1 MHFRQWKR
9 REFITLLGG
18 ARSSLQGLLLFTPK
32 SPAAPR
38 NHLVLVLSGPNFSH
52 KHVGG
57 SGLLLQRFTRM
68 VMASA
73 STTFAV

>member
-1 MHFRQWKR
+1 MIR

-38 NHLVLVLSGPNFSH
+38 NHLVLVLPGPSFH
-52 KHVGG
+52 TIEPQFV
-57 SGLLLQRFTRM
+57 RM
-68 VMASA
+68 LGNSWGTEMMGVLDA
-73 STTFAV
+73 

>member
-1 MHFRQWKR
+1 MIR

-52 KHVGG
+52 NRAPIRRDAWK
-57 SGLLLQRFTRM
+57 
-68 VMASA
+68 
-73 STTFAV
+73 